1 VEKHLAPQTREQI
14 GRENFLEEC
23 YRWSANY
30 RQTIETQLKRLCP
43 LFDWSNAYF
52 TMDNNLVEYVCDA
65 FIRLYN
71 DGLIYRDR
79 RIVNWCCQLRS
90 VVSDIEVDSKEIL
103 GRQKLSVP
111 GYSKEIELGV
121 LYNIA
126 YKIIDEQED
135 REIIVS
141 TTRPET
147 ILADTGIAV
156 HPNDSRYQLLK
167 DKFVQNPFDPQ
178 DRLPIIFDEN
188 VDQNFGTGAVKL
200 TPGHDAFDYTLA
212 IKHKLQIRT
221 MLNDQGR
228 VQLHTNHPFY
238 QELNDLHRYDARE
251 KVLQLLANLRLRRG
265 EQEQQKMIVPL
276 CSRTGDIIEPMVKEQ
291 WFLDTTEMCK
301 LISINR
307 SMFLY
312 NKRLS
317 SIVGRQASSIVDD
330 DTLKLTPSSTRKVW
344 KYWLNNHRP
353 WCLSRQ
359 LWWGH
364 SIPMYRCSRN
374 SNSSEQQWI
383 AAKSLEEAKIKAA
396 QLFPNIPSDSIHV
409 EQDQD
414 VLDTWFSSGL
424 LPISI
429 FHNKNSQEFPTTL
442 LDTGYDIM
450 FFWVARMV
458 MLVNILSNEY

>member
-1 VEKHLAPQTREQI
+1 
-14 GRENFLEEC
+14 
-23 YRWSANY
+23 
-30 RQTIETQLKRLCP
+30 
-43 LFDWSNAYF
+43 
-52 TMDNNLVEYVCDA
+52 MDKNLVEYVRDS

-79 RIVNWCCQLRS
+79 RIVNWCCQLQS
-90 VVSDIEVDSKEIL
+90 VVSDIEVDSKEIN
-103 GRQKLSVP
+103 GREKFSIP

-126 YKIIDEQED
+126 YKIIDQQENN
-135 REIIVS
+135 EIIVS

-156 HPNDSRYQLLK
+156 HPNDSRYKLLK
-167 DKFVQNPFDPQ
+167 NKFVQNPFNPQ
-178 DRLPIIFDEN
+178 DQLPIIFDEN

-200 TPGHDAFDYTLA
+200 TPGHDTFDYTLA
-212 IKHKLQIRT
+212 MKHKLQIRT

-228 VQLHTNHPFY
+228 VQLHLNHPFY
-238 QELNDLHRYDARE
+238 KELNDLHRYDARE
-251 KVLQLLANLRLRRG
+251 KVLQLLENFGLRRG
-265 EQEQQKMIVPL
+265 EQVQQKMIVPI

-291 WFLDTTEMCK
+291 WFLDTTEMCH
-301 LISINR
+301 
-307 SMFLY
+307 
-312 NKRLS
+312 
-317 SIVGRQASSIVDD
+317 QASTIVDD
-330 DTLKLTPSSTRKVW
+330 DILKLTPSSTRKVW
-344 KYWLNNHRP
+344 KYWLKNNRP

-364 SIPMYRCSRN
+364 SIPMYRCSIKT
-374 SNSSEQQWI
+374 NSSDYKWI
-383 AAKSLEEAKIKAA
+383 AAKSLEEARIKAI
-396 QLFPNIPSDSIHV
+396 QLFSNVSSDLIHI

-429 FHNKNSQEFPTTL
+429 FSDKNSQEFPTTL

-458 MLVNILSNEY
+458 MLVNIFFNRIIH